1 MKGCKSFVPSVVLVI
16 GIAFQAFAQEATP
29 SLSAKFPQLSSEAR
43 AAAQQG
49 MAAFHSGD
57 LDSARLS
64 FEKMRGL
71 SPGHPMALINLG
83 TVLFQQGKFDEAVEM
98 LRQATGTAP
107 DSAEAWTFLGMVF
120 IRQEKFDEALAA
132 LARSQVVDPN
142 NARTHNYLGV
152 TIGRKGWF
160 DGAEAELRRALELD
174 PKYADAQFNL
184 TLIYLQRDP
193 PDLELAKY
201 HYQKALALGAPPDE
215 SVAKQLK

>member
-1 MKGCKSFVPSVVLVI
+1 MKNPGSRILLIAWVT
-16 GIAFQAFAQEATP
+16 GIALQAFAQEATP
-29 SLSAKFPQLSSEAR
+29 SPTPRFPPLSVEAKT
-43 AAAQQG
+43 AAQQG
-49 MAAFHSGD
+49 MTAFQSGD
-57 LDSARLS
+57 LDSARLA

-83 TVLFQQGKFDEAVEM
+83 TILFQQGKLDQAAEM
-98 LRQATGTAP
+98 LQQATVIAP

-120 IRQEKFDEALAA
+120 VRQEKFDEALAA
-132 LARSQVVDPN
+132 LARSQVIDPN
-142 NARTHNYLGV
+142 NPRTHNYLGV
-152 TIGRKGWF
+152 TVGRKGWF

-201 HYQKALALGAPPDE
+201 HYQKAIALGAPPDD